1 LQKSFSIID
10 VISSLFLNVVL
21 KIFITRGGIM
31 MNHTLKLAIL
41 IVGAFVITTQATP
54 TIELDS
60 ANSTPSATDV
70 SDLNWIG
77 TYTADELEITVFR
90 NAATFTFTDF
100 HIYISNWDL
109 LINEPDV
116 FSEYFDKSVVAAGG
130 ATQSHHWYVDYYEGE
145 IPPGDYFQADV
156 SGFPAGTTF
165 KLRATPA
172 PGVFVLVGIGAG
184 LVGWMRRSKA
194 I

>member
-1 LQKSFSIID
+1 
-10 VISSLFLNVVL
+10 
-21 KIFITRGGIM
+21 
-31 MNHTLKLAIL
+31 MNHTLKISIL
-41 IVGAFVITTQATP
+41 IISGFVISAQATP

-60 ANSTPSATDV
+60 ANSTPSPTNV
-70 SDLNWIG
+70 SDLNWING
-77 TYTADELEITVFR
+77 TYTADDLEITVFR

-145 IPPGDYFQADV
+145 IPQGDYFQADV

-172 PGVFVLVGIGAG
+172 PAAFVLVGFGTG
-184 LVGWMRRSKA
+184 LVGWMRKRGA

>member
-1 LQKSFSIID
+1 
-10 VISSLFLNVVL
+10 
-21 KIFITRGGIM
+21 
-31 MNHTLKLAIL
+31 MNNTLKLSLL
-41 IVGAFVITTQATP
+41 IVGTFVITAQATP
-54 TIELDS
+54 TVVLNS
-60 ANSTPSATDV
+60 ADPTLTATDV
-70 SDLNWIG
+70 TDLDWING
-77 TYTADELEITVFR
+77 TYTADELSNTVFK
-90 NAATFTFTDF
+90 NATSFTFTDF

-116 FSEYFDKSVVAAGG
+116 FSDYYDKSLVSAGG
-130 ATQSHHWYVDYYEGE
+130 ATQSHFWNVEYYEGG

-172 PGVFVLVGIGAG
+172 PGVFVLVGIGTG
-184 LVGWMRRSKA
+184 LVGWMRRRRA